1 MALDMDA
8 EEDVD
13 GEEFLLLQQLN
24 APRRNLHLSQPYW
37 QYERFD
43 LEAMEYSEC
52 LVEFRFSKNEIYQL
66 VHVFRFPE
74 SFTCYNGTVV
84 DAVEALCIAL
94 KRYAYP

>member
-1 MALDMDA
+1 MADFLQAVALDMDA

-43 LEAMEYSEC
+43 LEAMEDSDY
-52 LVEFRFSKNEIYQL
+52 N
-66 VHVFRFPE
+66 
-74 SFTCYNGTVV
+74 SFVNGKCVV
-84 DAVEALCIAL
+84 
-94 KRYAYP
+94 